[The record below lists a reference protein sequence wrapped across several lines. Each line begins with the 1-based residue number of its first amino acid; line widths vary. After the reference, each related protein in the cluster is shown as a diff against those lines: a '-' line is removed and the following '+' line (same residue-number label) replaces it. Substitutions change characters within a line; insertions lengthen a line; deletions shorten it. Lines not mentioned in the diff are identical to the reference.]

1 MTDRALDNLAR
12 RVMLDAARQE
22 YGSLMAELPEHD
34 FSPEFEKRMGRL
46 VRRAARPIR
55 HRAPRPEGAS
65 VTPRPSTWTA
75 GRRSCTCGW
84 KTVRTAF
91 WCGPPRRVGAPY
103 GYVRRSRRTS

>member
-46 VRRAARPIR
+46 VQRAAHPIR
-55 HRAPRPEGAS
+55 HRAVKAAACLLLAALIGGCSILALVPEAWS
-65 VTPRPSTWTA
+65 
-75 GRRSCTCGW
+75 GRERMSA
-84 KTVRTAF
+84 TVR
-91 WCGPPRRVGAPY
+91 
-103 GYVRRSRRTS
+103 

>member
-65 VTPRPSTWTA
+65 VTQDRLRGRQGGGAVPA
-75 GRRSCTCGW
+75 GGRQ
-84 KTVRTAF
+84 
-91 WCGPPRRVGAPY
+91 
-103 GYVRRSRRTS
+103 